1 MNINLFTKNCCT
13 RVGVVAGRG
22 LWRAELVVNGTMV
35 NTGITVPFQKE
46 LKLSSETKVKLQ

>member
-1 MNINLFTKNCCT
+1 MNINLFTKNCST
-13 RVGVVAGRG
+13 RVGEVAGRG